1 MFLITGATG
10 NVGRA
15 LVEHLVEE
23 GVPVRAVTRNPES
36 AEFPEGVEVVSGDP
50 SSPESLAE
58 ALSGVSG
65 LFLNP
70 AAVGGSTAGL
80 LELARER
87 GVKRVVMLSSDV
99 VVDGVAEQTDSIAA
113 WHKQIEETVV
123 ASGLEWTILRAG
135 EFATN
140 LIGLWGP
147 QIRATGVVRAPY
159 GHGTTAPIHER
170 DIAATAVR
178 ALLTDEHLSA
188 TYSLTGPKSL
198 TRVEMVEIIAQVLDR
213 PVRFEELSPEQ
224 ALQAILAQGTP
235 KPIADSI
242 LALQAESVGREA
254 HVGTGVEAVTGKPA
268 RPFAEWVADHSGVF
282 A

>member
-10 NVGRA
+10 NVGRV
-15 LVEHLVEE
+15 LVDHLLEA

-36 AEFPEGVEVVSGDP
+36 SKLPANAEVVSGDP
-50 SSPESLAE
+50 SSPESLSE
-58 ALSGVSG
+58 ALSAVSA

-70 AAVGGSTAGL
+70 AAVGGSTAKL

-87 GVKRVVMLSSDV
+87 GVKRVVMLSSDT
-99 VVDGVAEQTDSIAA
+99 VVDDAAEQSDSIAA
-113 WHKQIEETVV
+113 WHKQIEETVA

-140 LIGLWGP
+140 LLGLWAP

-159 GHGTTAPIHER
+159 GQGTTAPIHER

-178 ALLTDEHLSA
+178 ALLTDDHLGE

-198 TRVEMVEIIAQVLDR
+198 TRIEMVEIIAQVLDR
-213 PVRFEELSPEQ
+213 PVRFEELVPEQ

-242 LALQAESVGREA
+242 LALQAESVGRPA
-254 HVGTGVEAVTGKPA
+254 HVGTGVEAITGQPA
-268 RPFAEWVADHSGVF
+268 RPFAEWVADHAGAF